1 MKKTITLQ
9 NICAI
14 LTTSIKLS
22 LYTVLKFFFNDY
34 LDRASTGKHAISK
47 QRQYKRIN
55 TAKIYT

>member
-22 LYTVLKFFFNDY
+22 LYTVLKFFFIDY
-34 LDRASTGKHAISK
+34 LDRASKHAISK
-47 QRQYKRIN
+47 QRQYKRMN